1 MRFPLAASLLVLGCA
16 PLIAQ
21 TPAAPAPPAPATSP
35 AATSAAP
42 AAGAPAAA
50 PAAEPAPISAAPT
63 SAPAATTTPA
73 HPPQVDDTS
82 VGFSYGLPS
91 DWEFVAPPPAPKV
104 VVPYP
109 TLLAPRK
116 GDACIDIVLTAKHG
130 SPGSVVVVLDLPFSC
145 YGQTMTA
152 DDLVNFGAGA
162 VEGMKQT
169 FELKTDAVEAT
180 YSLGG
185 HKMWAERVHGTPKGH
200 PENRYVFEIACTL
213 LEKGAACWMTM
224 AADWAD
230 LKAFEEATV
239 SLEGDQPAALVP
251 RSSLPPSSSW
261 VAEHSSSGT
270 GQPSAPEKTQ

>member
-21 TPAAPAPPAPATSP
+21 TPAAPAPPAPATAP
-35 AATSAAP
+35 AATPATP
-42 AAGAPAAA
+42 AAGAPAA
-50 PAAEPAPISAAPT
+50 PISAA
-63 SAPAATTTPA
+63 SAAATTPA
-73 HPPQVDDTS
+73 PPPQVDDTS
-82 VGFSYGLPS
+82 VGFSYSLPS
-91 DWEFVAPPPAPKV
+91 DWEFVAAPPAPKV

-109 TLLAPRK
+109 TLLAPKK

-200 PENRYVFEIACTL
+200 PENRYVFEVACTL

-251 RSSLPPSSSW
+251 KSTLPPSSSW

-270 GQPSAPEKTQ
+270 GQPSTPEKAQ